1 MDLHFVEWP
10 GVTSVWNMD
19 AQVSQV
25 PHLLSRKLVCTSH
38 GALQSL
44 FEAFS
49 DGRSPLEALLR
60 CARAEPDGRLAVD
73 EHPARTVAQQPAAGS
88 KPADENSRPAKYRR
102 MSSPPPPPREADEG
116 DAEMVDDAPYAGA
129 SPSSTETAPLPQ
141 QQQQQQQ
148 QRTHA
153 SMLRSCFLA
162 RNLNG
167 RRKNVV
173 FRDNVV
179 EHRKR
184 DRSGAAEDS
193 PSEVDA
199 WTYVDKSGSEQGP
212 LTAQELGECLRSG
225 LVTQHTLVTSLKNDS
240 TLSVQRVMEAEAV
253 RAQQGSTRRHGV
265 AHGKL
270 KTPAEARDEAE
281 ALIEQIKRD
290 DAEEQARRE
299 WEERVKRH
307 AVAEGAPAEAAA
319 LVVLPPVTDAE
330 RALIMAALRADLDRL
345 LNDYFKPAFQDKRMS
360 SEMYKHVNKTTVRK
374 VCDIISKTT
383 VGKWCTPEDAHAFML
398 IEKERAKVTQVA
410 QQIWDR
416 KAAEG
421 GLQAAG
427 SSDETIAAG
436 ASDGTMNGGKDLGRF
451 EDAPSA

>member
-1 MDLHFVEWP
+1 
-10 GVTSVWNMD
+10 
-19 AQVSQV
+19 
-25 PHLLSRKLVCTSH
+25 
-38 GALQSL
+38 
-44 FEAFS
+44 
-49 DGRSPLEALLR
+49 
-60 CARAEPDGRLAVD
+60 
-73 EHPARTVAQQPAAGS
+73 
-88 KPADENSRPAKYRR
+88 
-102 MSSPPPPPREADEG
+102 
-116 DAEMVDDAPYAGA
+116 
-129 SPSSTETAPLPQ
+129 
-141 QQQQQQQ
+141 
-148 QRTHA
+148 
-153 SMLRSCFLA
+153 
-162 RNLNG
+162 
-167 RRKNVV
+167 
-173 FRDNVV
+173 
-179 EHRKR
+179 
-184 DRSGAAEDS
+184 
-193 PSEVDA
+193 
-199 WTYVDKSGSEQGP
+199 
-212 LTAQELGECLRSG
+212 
-225 LVTQHTLVTSLKNDS
+225 
-240 TLSVQRVMEAEAV
+240 MEAEAV
-253 RAQQGSTRRHGV
+253 RAQQGSTRRNSV

-270 KTPAEARDEAE
+270 KTPDEAKAEAD
-281 ALIEQIKRD
+281 ALREQIKRD
-290 DAEEQARRE
+290 DAEDKARRE